1 MTSSQGRL
9 VIGLRTVPW
18 LIALAGLV
26 IPLLGSGYVAWPI
39 VLVWLLVL
47 ALIRVVGGALV
58 PTRGH
63 RIATAILVLPV
74 LVLFGTLG
82 GWWLIP
88 ADLAWLA
95 IEVMDRGHVARPA

>member
-1 MTSSQGRL
+1 M
-9 VIGLRTVPW
+9 PW
-18 LIALAGLV
+18 LLALAGLAM
-26 IPLLGSGYVAWPI
+26 PLLGSGYVAWPI
-39 VLVWLLVL
+39 ALVWLLVL
-47 ALIRVVGGALV
+47 ALIRLVGGALV
-58 PTRGH
+58 PTRSH

-95 IEVMDRGHVARPA
+95 LSVADRDRPRAPTGDPGPGQIPMR